1 MGPFKWNSRGTL
13 GGRLLLENEREDY
26 FSLNNDKGGWIL
38 IFSYIFPFNKSFAG
52 WCGCSSRQWSR
63 SLTFAFTCKSPQIFR
78 NVKEIK
84 KTWFQWFA
92 SKKFAYFLQANANCC
107 IFTMLTSN
115 KFLISIQNYLMA
127 IFKHWNMHAGPKKKK
142 KSVQPVVERRNFNL
156 NLPFDGLA
164 WKLNEVH

>member
-1 MGPFKWNSRGTL
+1 MN
-13 GGRLLLENEREDY
+13 GRTIFHWTMIREAGYLSSVTSSLLTNHLQGDVVVLPDNDLDHSHLL
-26 FSLNNDKGGWIL
+26 SLVNHHKFL
-38 IFSYIFPFNKSFAG
+38 
-52 WCGCSSRQWSR
+52 
-63 SLTFAFTCKSPQIFR
+63 R